1 MKLHEICLLEVLDNR
16 TKLNVIKALEKAR
29 DILSKDYRVIRSKVT
44 NKGSTSGSKV
54 ITSFDIDIQF
64 EKEGDDSPF
73 KDGKLRPGV
82 KEEIFKD
89 VEKEFNKFRIE
100 TEPGGGAKRPKPHEA
115 TIEITG
121 HRDGLVDIR
130 ILFGNP

>member
-29 DILSKDYRVIRSKVT
+29 DILSKDYRVIKSKVT
-44 NKGSTSGSKV
+44 DKGTVSGAKAV
-54 ITSFDIDIQF
+54 TSFEIDIQF
-64 EKEGDDSPF
+64 SKEGDDSPF
-73 KDGKLRPGV
+73 EAGRLRKGV
-82 KEEIFKD
+82 EEEIFKGLERGFD
-89 VEKEFNKFRIE
+89 KFRIDVK
-100 TEPGGGAKRPKPHEA
+100 PGGGAKRPDPHEA

-121 HRDGLVDIR
+121 HRDGVIDIR